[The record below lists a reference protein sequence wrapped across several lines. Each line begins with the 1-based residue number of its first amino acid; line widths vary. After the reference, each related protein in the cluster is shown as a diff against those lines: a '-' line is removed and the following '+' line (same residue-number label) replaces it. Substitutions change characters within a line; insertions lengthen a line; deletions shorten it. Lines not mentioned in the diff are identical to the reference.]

1 MSDRININEI
11 PDEMMRLIRNEFEKD
26 PKVRHYMIKQ
36 GILQREGKFAEA
48 MKIGKMLEENFTAC
62 CLQYIQQAEKQMK
75 QSVDLDEL
83 DCQSKQELI
92 EHFVAMHMMFDMFE
106 SCYMDLLSILKRS
119 DDNNTMPY
127 HEDINNLMKMIKQK
141 MSVFSG
147 TSDYLNDLSWGEKCD
162 NLYEMTKSKA
172 RSILRKHK
180 TKSWGKSYKELSE
193 KYK

>member
-48 MKIGKMLEENFTAC
+48 MKIGKMLEESFTAC

-92 EHFVAMHMMFDMFE
+92 EHFVE
-106 SCYMDLLSILKRS
+106 
-119 DDNNTMPY
+119 NNTMPY

-147 TSDYLNDLSWGEKCD
+147 TSDYLNDLSWDEKCD